1 MVKLY
6 KRDRDLVVNSNKKI
20 RQRNLQISD
29 LLIVSNYKMDTLI
42 IIRDVFS
49 LI

>member
-29 LLIVSNYKMDTLI
+29 LLIVSNSKMDTLI

>member
-6 KRDRDLVVNSNKKI
+6 KRDRDLAVNSNKKI

-29 LLIVSNYKMDTLI
+29 LLIVSNSKMDTLI